1 MKKIFAI
8 LAAAL
13 LIASCGSDSKDDNN
27 SLPVG
32 TTNYKGTMT
41 VVFQGQDVPTEN
53 VVLTV
58 NYDQKKGNV
67 VLTVNYDQ
75 KKGQASILFNQ
86 VKFVPQMPV
95 TLDITVP
102 GVTATV
108 SGEKVNLSAEGVEP
122 AVGGVPYEDYLVTGL
137 NGSIYKGVLDIS
149 LKFGNFP
156 TKFNGT
162 LIE

>member
-41 VVFQGQDVPTEN
+41 VVFQGQD
-53 VVLTV
+53 
-58 NYDQKKGNV
+58 
-67 VLTVNYDQ
+67 TVNYDQ

-86 VKFVPQMPV
+86 VKFVPQMPI
-95 TLDITVP
+95 TLDITIP

-122 AVGGVPYEDYLVTGL
+122 TVGGVPYENYLVTGL

>member
-41 VVFQGQDVPTEN
+41 VVFQGQ
-53 VVLTV
+53 
-58 NYDQKKGNV
+58 V

-122 AVGGVPYEDYLVTGL
+122 TVGGVPYEDYLVTGL

>member
-1 MKKIFAI
+1 
-8 LAAAL
+8 
-13 LIASCGSDSKDDNN
+13 
-27 SLPVG
+27 
-32 TTNYKGTMT
+32 MT
-41 VVFQGQDVPTEN
+41 VVFQGQNVPTE
-53 VVLTV
+53 
-58 NYDQKKGNV
+58 NV

-122 AVGGVPYEDYLVTGL
+122 TVGGVPYENYLVTGL

-162 LIE
+162 HIE

>member
-32 TTNYKGTMT
+32 TTSYKGTMT
-41 VVFQGQDVPTEN
+41 VVFQGQNVPTE
-53 VVLTV
+53 
-58 NYDQKKGNV
+58 NV

-122 AVGGVPYEDYLVTGL
+122 TVGGVPYEDYLVTGL